1 MSFKEEVIEMKITN
15 FISKKSIA
23 LGVHPTTKLE
33 AIDMLVDLLM
43 TAGAVRERE
52 VVRRDVLAREAQGS
66 TGLSDGL
73 ATPHA
78 QNAAVKKAFISLIT
92 VPEGVNFDSID
103 GKPARLLVL
112 LAAPLKAGDTA
123 MTEMGRLAVLLMNED
138 FRESLIRAKTP
149 EEVIKIIDAKE
160 AERNKSEK
168 SEQQI
173 SAGTKIVAVTA
184 CPTGISSS
192 FMAREALKN
201 AAEKLGLHIRVE
213 VYGAAGVY
221 HALSDEEIKNADA
234 VIIAASKKVP
244 LSRFDGKPMLST
256 SVGTGIRKPEQL
268 FERLK
273 AGQAQVFHA
282 TEDDEP
288 LSSKLFKKIKSIFS

>member
-1 MSFKEEVIEMKITN
+1 MAMKIIN

-23 LGVHPTTKLE
+23 LGVHPADKHE
-33 AIDMLVDLLM
+33 AIDMLIDLLM
-43 TAGAVRERE
+43 TAGAIKDKE
-52 VVRRDVLAREAQGS
+52 VVRRDVLSREAQGS

-78 QNAAVKKAFISLIT
+78 QNAAVKKASISLIT
-92 VPEGVNFDSID
+92 VPDGVNFDSID
-103 GKPARLLVL
+103 GKPARLIVL
-112 LAAPLKAGDTA
+112 LAAPMKAGDAA
-123 MTEMGRLAVLLMNED
+123 MTEMGRLAVLLMDES
-138 FRESLIRAKTP
+138 FRESLINAKTP

-160 AERNKSEK
+160 VARNKSDAPENR
-168 SEQQI
+168 I
-173 SAGTKIVAVTA
+173 ATGAKIIAVTA

-201 AAEKLGLHIRVE
+201 AGQKLGIDIRVE

-221 HALSDEEIKNADA
+221 HSLTEEEIKNADA
-234 VIIAASKKVP
+234 VIIAASRKVP
-244 LSRFDGKPMLST
+244 LSRFDGKEMLST
-256 SVGTGIRKPEQL
+256 SVGTAIRKPEQL

-288 LSSKLFKKIKSIFS
+288 FSSKIFKKIKSIFS

>member
-1 MSFKEEVIEMKITN
+1 MKITN

-23 LGVHPTTKLE
+23 LDVHPSDKHE
-33 AIDMLVDLLM
+33 AIDMLIDLLM
-43 TAGAVRERE
+43 TAGAIRDREA
-52 VVRRDVLAREAQGS
+52 VRRDVLAREAQGS

-78 QNAAVKKAFISLIT
+78 QDAAVKKAAISIMT

-112 LAAPLKAGDTA
+112 LAAPLKAGDAA
-123 MTEMGRLAVLLMNED
+123 MTEMGRLAVLLMDGD
-138 FRESLIRAKTP
+138 FRESLIRAKSA
-149 EEVIKIIDAKE
+149 EEILKIIDEKE
-160 AERNKSEK
+160 AARAKSEVP
-168 SEQQI
+168 EI
-173 SAGTKIVAVTA
+173 SGESRIIAVTA

-201 AAEKLGLHIRVE
+201 CAAKLGLNIRVE

-221 HALSDEEIKNADA
+221 HSLTEEEIKNADV
-234 VIIAASKKVP
+234 VIVAASKKVP
-244 LSRFDGKPMLST
+244 ISRFDGKKMIQT
-256 SVGTGIRKPEQL
+256 AVGTAIRKPEQL
-268 FERLK
+268 FERIK

-288 LSSKLFKKIKSIFS
+288 ISSKIFKKIKSIFS

>member
-1 MSFKEEVIEMKITN
+1 MKITN

-23 LGVHPTTKLE
+23 LGVHPADKHE
-33 AIDMLVDLLM
+33 AIDMLIDLLM
-43 TAGAVRERE
+43 TAGAVREKE

-78 QNAAVKKAFISLIT
+78 QNAAIKKASISLIT
-92 VPEGVNFDSID
+92 VPDGVNFDSID
-103 GKPARLLVL
+103 GKPARLIVL
-112 LAAPLKAGDTA
+112 LAAPIKAGDTA

-138 FRESLIRAKTP
+138 FRESLINAKTVD
-149 EEVIKIIDAKE
+149 EVIKIIDAKE
-160 AERNKSEK
+160 AERKKSET
-168 SEQQI
+168 SEPKI
-173 SAGTKIVAVTA
+173 SSGQKIIAVTA

-201 AAEKLGLHIRVE
+201 AAEKLGIHIRVE

-221 HALSDEEIKNADA
+221 HALTEEEIKNADA
-234 VIIAASKKVP
+234 VIIAASRKVP
-244 LSRFDGKPMLST
+244 LARFDGKPMLST

-273 AGQAQVFHA
+273 AGQAQIFHA

-288 LSSKLFKKIKSIFS
+288 FSSKLYKKIKSIFS

>member
-1 MSFKEEVIEMKITN
+1 MKITN

-23 LGVHPTTKLE
+23 LGVHPADKHE
-33 AIDMLVDLLM
+33 AIDMLIDLLM
-43 TAGAVRERE
+43 TAGAVREKE

-78 QNAAVKKAFISLIT
+78 QNAAIKKASISLIT
-92 VPEGVNFDSID
+92 VPDGVNFDSID
-103 GKPARLLVL
+103 GKPARLIVL
-112 LAAPLKAGDTA
+112 LAAPIKAGDTA

-138 FRESLIRAKTP
+138 FRESLINAKTVD
-149 EEVIKIIDAKE
+149 EVIKIIDAKE
-160 AERNKSEK
+160 AERKKSET
-168 SEQQI
+168 SEP
-173 SAGTKIVAVTA
+173 KILSGQKIIAVTA

-201 AAEKLGLHIRVE
+201 AAEKLGIHIRVE

-221 HALSDEEIKNADA
+221 HALTEEEIKNADA
-234 VIIAASKKVP
+234 VIIAASRKVP
-244 LSRFDGKPMLST
+244 LARFDGKPMLST

-273 AGQAQVFHA
+273 AGQAQIFHA

-288 LSSKLFKKIKSIFS
+288 FSSKLYKKIKSIFS

>member
-1 MSFKEEVIEMKITN
+1 MKSKITN

-23 LGVHPTTKLE
+23 LGVHPTDKHE
-33 AIDMLVDLLM
+33 AIDMLIDLLM
-43 TAGAVRERE
+43 TAGAIKNKEI
-52 VVRRDVLAREAQGS
+52 VRRDVLTREAQGS
-66 TGLSDGL
+66 TGLPDGL

-78 QNAAVKKAFISLIT
+78 QNDSVKRASISLIT

-112 LAAPLKAGDTA
+112 LAAPVKAGDEA
-123 MTEMGRLAVLLMNED
+123 MTEMGRFAVLLMNKE
-138 FRESLIRAKTP
+138 FRESIIAATNP
-149 EEVIKIIDAKE
+149 EEVLKIIDAKE
-160 AERNKSEK
+160 AERTKSEVPEITG
-168 SEQQI
+168 S
-173 SAGTKIVAVTA
+173 SKIIAVTA

-192 FMAREALKN
+192 FMARESLKN
-201 AAEKLGLHIRVE
+201 CAEKLGLNIRVE

-221 HALSDEEIKNADA
+221 HSLTEEEIKNADV
-234 VIIAASKKVP
+234 VIIAASRKVP
-244 LSRFDGKPMLST
+244 LARFDGKEMLST
-256 SVGTGIRKPEQL
+256 SVGTAIRKPEQL

-288 LSSKLFKKIKSIFS
+288 FSSKLFKKIKSIFS

>member
-1 MSFKEEVIEMKITN
+1 MKITN

-23 LGVHPTTKLE
+23 LGVHPADKHE
-33 AIDMLVDLLM
+33 AIDMLIDLLM
-43 TAGAVRERE
+43 TAGAIKDKE

-78 QNAAVKKAFISLIT
+78 QNASVKKASVSLIT

-112 LAAPLKAGDTA
+112 MAAPLKAGDTA
-123 MTEMGRLAVLLMNED
+123 MTEMGRLAVLLMNEE
-138 FRESLIRAKTP
+138 FRESLIKAKSAD
-149 EEVIKIIDAKE
+149 EVIKIIDAKE
-160 AERNKSEK
+160 AARKKSEAP
-168 SEQQI
+168 EHQI
-173 SAGTKIVAVTA
+173 SSNAKIVAVTA

-201 AAEKLGLHIRVE
+201 AAEKLGINIRVE

-221 HALSDEEIKNADA
+221 HSLSEEEIKNADA
-234 VIIAASKKVP
+234 VIIAASRKVP
-244 LSRFDGKPMLST
+244 LSRFDGKEMLST
-256 SVGTGIRKPEQL
+256 SVGTAIRKPEQL
-268 FERLK
+268 FDRLK

-288 LSSKLFKKIKSIFS
+288 ISSKIFKKIKSIFS

>member
-1 MSFKEEVIEMKITN
+1 MKITN

-23 LGVHPTTKLE
+23 LGVHPTDKHE
-33 AIDMLVDLLM
+33 AIDMLIDLLM
-43 TAGAVRERE
+43 TAGAIKNKEI
-52 VVRRDVLAREAQGS
+52 VRRDVLTREAQGS

-78 QNAAVKKAFISLIT
+78 QNDAVKRASISIIT

-112 LAAPLKAGDTA
+112 LAAPVKAGDEA
-123 MTEMGRLAVLLMNED
+123 MTEMGRFAVLLMNEQ
-138 FRESLIRAKTP
+138 FRESIIAATNP
-149 EEVIKIIDAKE
+149 EEVLKIIDAKE
-160 AERNKSEK
+160 AERTKSEVPEITG
-168 SEQQI
+168 S
-173 SAGTKIVAVTA
+173 SKIIAVTA

-192 FMAREALKN
+192 FMARESLKN
-201 AAEKLGLHIRVE
+201 CAEKLGLNIRVE

-221 HALSDEEIKNADA
+221 HSLTDEEIKNADA
-234 VIIAASKKVP
+234 VIIAASRKVP
-244 LSRFDGKPMLST
+244 LARFDGKEMLST
-256 SVGTGIRKPEQL
+256 SVGTAIRKPEQL

-288 LSSKLFKKIKSIFS
+288 FSSKLFKKIKSIFS